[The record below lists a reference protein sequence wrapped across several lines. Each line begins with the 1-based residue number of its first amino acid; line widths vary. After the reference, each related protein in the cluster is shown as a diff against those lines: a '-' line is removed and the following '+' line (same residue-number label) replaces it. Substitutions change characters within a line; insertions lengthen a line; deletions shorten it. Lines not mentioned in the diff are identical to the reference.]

1 MYSRNRVLC
10 RSKKQ
15 REGRSPGG
23 TDPLSVQ
30 TGLHLHEATV
40 VEQREVFENLLDMLL
55 VRTRADQQ
63 GIRRIDHDIVVQRI
77 HHDDLLS
84 GRLDQAVRRIVEF
97 RVGRHDIA
105 IGVLGREFVKRA
117 PGSDVV
123 PAEIRT
129 PHENIIGTFQ
139 HAVVDRDR
147 RTARKDILHGVWL
160 LGRSESVGLSGK
172 KAIYLRKAA
181 FERCED
187 APRRPDEDAG
197 IPQVIAGGQIAHGG
211 LQIGFLAERYNGRNL
226 PGGCSLDVAVARI
239 GTRGTDTNGNQRVV
253 RLGELHAGGD
263 VAAELLLIEDEVVGR
278 RHDHRRIRVQCPKAE
293 GRIGDAG
300 SRIASDGFAQ
310 HLFGPEL
317 GELFENQLPVG
328 GIRDDKEVLRRNDRR
343 KTLECMADETL
354 PGAQNIEEL
363 LGEMASA
370 GRPEPATDTSG
381 HNDAIAIYSIRHIP
395 NSKGKLKKAE
405 KDEPLSK

>member
-1 MYSRNRVLC
+1 M
-10 RSKKQ
+10 
-15 REGRSPGG
+15 
-23 TDPLSVQ
+23 
-30 TGLHLHEATV
+30 
-40 VEQREVFENLLDMLL
+40 
-55 VRTRADQQ
+55 
-63 GIRRIDHDIVVQRI
+63 
-77 HHDDLLS
+77 
-84 GRLDQAVRRIVEF
+84 
-97 RVGRHDIA
+97 
-105 IGVLGREFVKRA
+105 
-117 PGSDVV
+117 
-123 PAEIRT
+123 
-129 PHENIIGTFQ
+129 
-139 HAVVDRDR
+139 
-147 RTARKDILHGVWL
+147 
-160 LGRSESVGLSGK
+160 
-172 KAIYLRKAA
+172 
-181 FERCED
+181 
-187 APRRPDEDAG
+187 
-197 IPQVIAGGQIAHGG
+197 
-211 LQIGFLAERYNGRNL
+211 
-226 PGGCSLDVAVARI
+226 
-239 GTRGTDTNGNQRVV
+239 

-263 VAAELLLIEDEVVGR
+263 VAPELLLIEDEVVGR

-381 HNDAIAIYSIRHIP
+381 HNDAIAFYSIRHIP

>member
-1 MYSRNRVLC
+1 MYSRNRDLC

-40 VEQREVFENLLDMLL
+40 VERREVFENLLDMLL

-77 HHDDLLS
+77 HDDDLLADS
-84 GRLDQAVRRIVEF
+84 LDQAVRRIVEF
-97 RVGRHDIA
+97 RIGRHDIA
-105 IGVLGREFVKRA
+105 VGILRREFVERA
-117 PGSDVV
+117 PRPDVV
-123 PAEIRT
+123 PPEIRT
-129 PHENIIGTFQ
+129 PHEDIIGTFQ

-172 KAIYLRKAA
+172 KAIHLRKAA

-211 LQIGFLAERYNGRNL
+211 LQIGFLAERYNG
-226 PGGCSLDVAVARI
+226 
-239 GTRGTDTNGNQRVV
+239 
-253 RLGELHAGGD
+253 
-263 VAAELLLIEDEVVGR
+263 
-278 RHDHRRIRVQCPKAE
+278 
-293 GRIGDAG
+293 
-300 SRIASDGFAQ
+300 
-310 HLFGPEL
+310 
-317 GELFENQLPVG
+317 
-328 GIRDDKEVLRRNDRR
+328 
-343 KTLECMADETL
+343 
-354 PGAQNIEEL
+354 
-363 LGEMASA
+363 
-370 GRPEPATDTSG
+370 
-381 HNDAIAIYSIRHIP
+381 
-395 NSKGKLKKAE
+395 
-405 KDEPLSK
+405 